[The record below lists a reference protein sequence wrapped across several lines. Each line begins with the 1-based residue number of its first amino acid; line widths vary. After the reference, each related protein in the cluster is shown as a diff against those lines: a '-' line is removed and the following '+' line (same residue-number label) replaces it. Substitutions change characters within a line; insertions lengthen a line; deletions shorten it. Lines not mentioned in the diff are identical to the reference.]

1 MFRACSTP
9 AGGEKRFR
17 LWAWNSHRRLALIP
31 GTAAPMRRTTSIKV
45 LIKVWR
51 DSMAVRENDHVVQT
65 ATEAR
70 AGATGHNVRMVLGL
84 SLFGVA
90 VLFAIVFLYFFH

>member
-1 MFRACSTP
+1 
-9 AGGEKRFR
+9 
-17 LWAWNSHRRLALIP
+17 
-31 GTAAPMRRTTSIKV
+31 
-45 LIKVWR
+45 
-51 DSMAVRENDHVVQT
+51 MAVRENGRIVET

-90 VLFAIVFLYFFH
+90 VLFAIVYLYFFAA